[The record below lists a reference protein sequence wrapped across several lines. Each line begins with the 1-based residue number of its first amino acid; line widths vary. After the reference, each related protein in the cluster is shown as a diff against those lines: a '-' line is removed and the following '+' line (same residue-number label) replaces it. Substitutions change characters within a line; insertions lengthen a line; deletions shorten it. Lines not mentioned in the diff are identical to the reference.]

1 VGVIH
6 LIKTKIMKKTKLN
19 FKTCAVAIICMVCTN
34 NSFAQDQLIIEKGIA
49 IEANEDVQQKL
60 DQLVEWLVLN
70 TNGQIQ
76 FRNCDSSKI
85 TVKGDIPLLL
95 EKSPFILSSQFNGNI
110 NYCVDISYS
119 KNQIKLHFRN
129 LYHHSTHSINGWDF
143 DMGLLQ
149 KSNQVQKEPVF
160 NNFDFLSEDYSRL
173 NRFKT
178 DQQMAQLVCKKTIET
193 IHQTIHQIPWVT
205 F

>member
-1 VGVIH
+1 
-6 LIKTKIMKKTKLN
+6 MRKTKLN
-19 FKTCAVAIICMVCTN
+19 FKTYAVAIICMVSISN
-34 NSFAQDQLIIEKGIA
+34 IFAQDQLIVEKGIT
-49 IEANEDVQQKL
+49 IEAKEDVHQKL

-70 TNGQIQ
+70 TDGQIQ
-76 FRNCDSSKI
+76 FRNCNSNKI
-85 TVKGDIPLLL
+85 IVEGDIPLLL

-110 NYCVDISYS
+110 KYCVDISYS
-119 KNQIKLHFRN
+119 ENKIKLHFRD

-149 KSNQVQKEPVF
+149 KNNKVQKEPVF
-160 NNFDFLSEDYSRL
+160 HNFDFLSEDYSRL

-193 IHQTIHQIPWVT
+193 IDQTINQIP
-205 F
+205 